1 MAVKVKLPPTGAW
14 RMDPATPSAVCI
26 ASNYATASPQGNLIN
41 LALLKWAG
49 ACSEA
54 KNVYE
59 NTCYQ
64 ANVVLIDDVKAI
76 INTTPDIIKPP
87 HKTV

>member
-1 MAVKVKLPPTGAW
+1 MAAKAKLPPTGAW

-49 ACSEA
+49 TCSEA

-59 NTCYQ
+59 NTCYH

-76 INTTPDIIKPP
+76 INTPPDIITHP
-87 HKTV
+87 HKTE